1 MLIATLEDEPVLSG
15 EEDLAVLHLLGWW
28 QCLNQTRRW
37 RLCYRELHHVLNLWG
52 WMIGFSRWLE
62 LVLFLSES
70 TWRAQ
75 QFTAST
81 VVEAVAQAPQP
92 VQANGK
98 VKAEMGDPAMEE
110 VALWEIAPGGDS
122 FVSFSFLQKMS
133 TNEQFPLSL
142 GSKRARRVVDG
153 PNLDHTHPPLSS
165 ACSIGRFKS
174 AIKGPN
180 HGASAQPWNQVSVAP
195 HTQTPLQSTH
205 RKKKARAASLHSTSL
220 PHCGY
225 IGDQSWTCVFCT
237 RPFTGYRS
245 GCWCKNASSGASV
258 NCTIYNHVKTTNEPQ
273 FTHVGRYI
281 VGR

>member
-37 RLCYRELHHVLNLWG
+37 RLCYRELHHVLNLRG

-70 TWRAQ
+70 AWRAQ
-75 QFTAST
+75 QFTASA

-122 FVSFSFLQKMS
+122 FVSFSFLPKFQQKSSFLYLWVPKGHGELWMGQTWITLILLCHQHAALGGS
-133 TNEQFPLSL
+133 RSLSKALIMEPL
-142 GSKRARRVVDG
+142 
-153 PNLDHTHPPLSS
+153 PNR
-165 ACSIGRFKS
+165 G
-174 AIKGPN
+174 
-180 HGASAQPWNQVSVAP
+180 
-195 HTQTPLQSTH
+195 
-205 RKKKARAASLHSTSL
+205 
-220 PHCGY
+220 
-225 IGDQSWTCVFCT
+225 T
-237 RPFTGYRS
+237 R
-245 GCWCKNASSGASV
+245 
-258 NCTIYNHVKTTNEPQ
+258 
-273 FTHVGRYI
+273 
-281 VGR
+281 